1 MEKSLVGSDKIEGKW
16 HLKYVQSILCV
27 KHINYDRLEKCEG
40 LPMVINEVVVDL
52 DVAHFKAVYGDP
64 WK

>member
-1 MEKSLVGSDKIEGKW
+1 MA
-16 HLKYVQSILCV
+16 LKYVQSILCV

-52 DVAHFKAVYGDP
+52 DVVHFKAVYGDP